1 MRLTGKTDDPLSG
14 GMGNRYSEQRIE
26 GSQKESTNTT
36 TDTVDAHG
44 LSKNSYGMRRRA
56 KMGGRRKEA
65 GTGPD
70 RVAFA

>member
-1 MRLTGKTDDPLSG
+1 MTELSG
-14 GMGNRYSEQRIE
+14 GMEDRYSEQRNE
-26 GSQKESTNTT
+26 GSQKEITNTT

-44 LSKNSYGMRRRA
+44 LSKNSYRVRRRRRA
-56 KMGGRRKEA
+56 RVGGRRRKAA